1 MKSIAVTG
9 ASGKLGS
16 WVVNELLEYGYRVI
30 ALDQTRSNKLKCEQ
44 RIIDL
49 TKLGEV
55 IGGLKG
61 VDAVIH
67 LAAIPAPVMF
77 PHEVIFNNN
86 VMATYNV
93 LEAVSILKIPKVVIG
108 SSESAYGFCWAPQPF
123 SPLYLPV
130 DEEHP
135 LLPQECYGLS
145 KEINERTGAM
155 FNRRAGT
162 QVIAMRFS
170 LILTIEEYAAMQERI
185 SKPENFK
192 RILWSYIDI
201 RDAAAACRIGIEA
214 DDCNYVSLN
223 VTANDTL
230 SDWETNRLLAEFY
243 SDVTDLRCSFIGREA
258 VVSNELTSRILNWR
272 PRYSWKESLTVS

>member
-9 ASGKLGS
+9 ASGKLGC
-16 WVVNELLEYGYRVI
+16 WVVEELLQHGYKVI
-30 ALDQTRSNKLKCEQ
+30 ALDQHISNKLKCEQ
-44 RIIDL
+44 KIIDL

-55 IGGLKG
+55 MDGLKG

-67 LAAIPAPVMF
+67 LAAIPAPVHYA
-77 PHEVIFNNN
+77 HEFIFSNN
-86 VMATYNV
+86 VMTAYNV
-93 LEAVSILKIPKVVIG
+93 LEAVSILKIPKVVMG
-108 SSESAYGFCWAPQPF
+108 SSESAYGFCWAPQAF

-145 KEINERTGAM
+145 KEVNERTGAM
-155 FNRRAGT
+155 FNRRSGT

-170 LILTIEEYAAMQERI
+170 LILTPDEYIVMQERI
-185 SKPENFK
+185 RKPEHFK

-201 RDAAAACRIGIEA
+201 RDAAAACRAAIEA
-214 DDCNYVSLN
+214 EGCGFINLN

-230 SDWETNRLLAEFY
+230 SEWDTKRLLIEFY
-243 SDVTDLRCSFIGREA
+243 PEITQLKYEFIDRQA
-258 VVSNELTSRILNWR
+258 IVSNALACKTLNWF
-272 PRYSWKESLTVS
+272 PSYSWIN